1 LVWVLAARKWWP
13 VCYGG
18 TFAAMRSSIRARPHA
33 TWAALEQSL
42 RRGDNI
48 EEGHFVE
55 RMWGALL
62 TSDATPVEP
71 PRCPPP
77 AALMRTAER
86 PGLVFCCPSLH
97 IAAESCRSGSHGGRV
112 YRDGETPPPNPDA

>member
-1 LVWVLAARKWWP
+1 
-13 VCYGG
+13 
-18 TFAAMRSSIRARPHA
+18 MSSGWGASPERHRAR
-33 TWAALEQSL
+33 
-42 RRGDNI
+42 RG
-48 EEGHFVE
+48 
-55 RMWGALL
+55 A
-62 TSDATPVEP
+62 
-71 PRCPPP
+71 RCPP

>member
-1 LVWVLAARKWWP
+1 
-13 VCYGG
+13 
-18 TFAAMRSSIRARPHA
+18 M
-33 TWAALEQSL
+33 
-42 RRGDNI
+42 
-48 EEGHFVE
+48 E

-62 TSDATPVEP
+62 TSDTAPVEP

-77 AALMRTAER
+77 ASLMRTAER

-112 YRDGETPPPNPDA
+112 YRDGEMPPPNPDA

>member
-1 LVWVLAARKWWP
+1 MPSQLEPYETSAHKATAARTCARTKKP
-13 VCYGG
+13 RYCE
-18 TFAAMRSSIRARPHA
+18 FQHMRPWCMERAREITAMLQAP
-33 TWAALEQSL
+33 AA
-42 RRGDNI
+42 
-48 EEGHFVE
+48 
-55 RMWGALL
+55 
-62 TSDATPVEP
+62 VEP

>member
-1 LVWVLAARKWWP
+1 ML
-13 VCYGG
+13 
-18 TFAAMRSSIRARPHA
+18 RARREA
-33 TWAALEQSL
+33 EAVRDRLDVADQQ
-42 RRGDNI
+42 RR
-48 EEGHFVE
+48 E
-55 RMWGALL
+55 GALL
-62 TSDATPVEP
+62 TSDTAPVEP